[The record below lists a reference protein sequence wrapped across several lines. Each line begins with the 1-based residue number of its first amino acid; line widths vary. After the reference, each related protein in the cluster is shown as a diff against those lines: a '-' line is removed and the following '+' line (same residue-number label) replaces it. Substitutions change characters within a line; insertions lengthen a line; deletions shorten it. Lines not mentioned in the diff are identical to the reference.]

1 MPPGDSRPTCSF
13 GIFSLRLRRHEPDHK
28 PRELFHERNEKQ
40 RRKDVESG
48 MDGGHRH
55 RRMADFYLNSPVFL
69 NEKKRKIC
77 EKGKYPDDPF
87 DASDDAAGAAPAEI
101 AAEKR
106 D

>member
-1 MPPGDSRPTCSF
+1 MPTGDSRPTCSF

-48 MDGGHRH
+48 M
-55 RRMADFYLNSPVFL
+55 ADFYLNSPVFL
-69 NEKKRKIC
+69 NQEQCEIC
-77 EKGKYPDDPF
+77 EKEKYPGNSLHAPY
-87 DASDDAAGAAPAEI
+87 DAAGAAPAEI

>member
-1 MPPGDSRPTCSF
+1 MPTGDSRPTCSF

-55 RRMADFYLNSPVFL
+55 RRMADFYLSSPVFL
-69 NEKKRKIC
+69 NEKKREIC
-77 EKGKYPDDPF
+77 EKRKYPGNSLHVPY
-87 DASDDAAGAAPAEI
+87 DAAILPPPEI